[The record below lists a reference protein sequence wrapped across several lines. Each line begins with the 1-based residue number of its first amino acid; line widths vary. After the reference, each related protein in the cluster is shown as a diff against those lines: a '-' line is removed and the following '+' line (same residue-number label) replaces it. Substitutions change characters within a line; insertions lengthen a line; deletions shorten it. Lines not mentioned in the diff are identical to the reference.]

1 MHTVTSRRLL
11 RGLTER
17 CDAPFR
23 PVAVH
28 DCSLVVCAHASYR
41 LVAIQT
47 AVRQSLLA
55 CRSLLSR
62 GASAAAALRSAPL
75 RSFAAAPAAAAAAA
89 APKAG
94 PTFQYQDVFAPASKL
109 DTPYKKL
116 TGDFV
121 RTVEVNGRSVL
132 QVDPKALTLLANQVT
147 THARSANTR
156 SWRRRGN
163 WQLTR
168 SSVSSMYCGPLQRRR
183 AL

>member
-1 MHTVTSRRLL
+1 L
-11 RGLTER
+11 RGLTDR

-28 DCSLVVCAHASYR
+28 ECSLVVCAHASYR
-41 LVAIQT
+41 RSLPSIAGR
-47 AVRQSLLA
+47 VRVQSLLA

-62 GASAAAALRSAPL
+62 GASAAALRSAPL
-75 RSFAAAPAAAAAAA
+75 RSFAAAPAAAAAA

-147 THARSANTR
+147 THARSANTN
-156 SWRRRGN
+156 SWRRRGD
-163 WQLTR
+163 
-168 SSVSSMYCGPLQRRR
+168 
-183 AL
+183 